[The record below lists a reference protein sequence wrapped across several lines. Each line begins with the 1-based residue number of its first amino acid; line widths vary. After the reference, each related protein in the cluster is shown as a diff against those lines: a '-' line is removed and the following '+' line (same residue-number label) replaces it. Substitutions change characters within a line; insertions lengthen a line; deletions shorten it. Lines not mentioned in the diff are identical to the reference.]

1 MENVRPYPATVKV
14 PSRSYMVALVGLFAS
29 VSLLLLTVVEMRRA
43 FLFPPSNYLKVGAPS
58 SILYLDI
65 RHLPLIALGA
75 IGAWLS
81 FRYLARAEKNI
92 KAGGIDLSSLTRVLG
107 VGFLALLIVDL
118 FIYSGV
124 PASRIMDAGKT
135 GIGQA
140 IPLEM
145 FGGWLRPLGEGI
157 NYMALVWHATVLGIL
172 IGALFLTLVVPL
184 LKSWLGGS
192 GFRSHLAGA
201 FLAVGHP
208 FCSCCAAPIGASL
221 YRAGA
226 SLGPTLA
233 FVVSSPMLNVT
244 GLILAVTLLPVDFAL
259 LRIGGGMV
267 IGVVVTYLVSAMV
280 LPSRTWGKDQP
291 KAAYPSLLVVQLSR
305 IADTFSRWFRFE
317 VFLEGGSADSPA
329 AFIATW
335 LRVAWRLG
343 QVVVPVLFVGS
354 VATSAI
360 VMALPAPANGPL
372 GVVAAAAFGTLLMVP
387 TWTELPMAI
396 GLIRE
401 GLPGP
406 AAALLVTLPAV
417 SVPCLAII
425 GAGTANYRAALLLGA
440 LVFGVGVLAGIWF
453 SAT

>member
-1 MENVRPYPATVKV
+1 MENLRLCPATVKV
-14 PSRSYMVALVGLFAS
+14 LSRSYIVALVGFFAS
-29 VSLLLLTVVEMRRA
+29 VGLLLLTVVEMRRA
-43 FLFPPSNYLKVGAPS
+43 FLFPLSNYLKIGAPS
-58 SILYLDI
+58 SILYVDI
-65 RHLPLIALGA
+65 RHLPLIALAA

-81 FRYLARAEKNI
+81 FRYLTRTEKDF
-92 KAGGIDLSSLTRVLG
+92 KAGGIDLSGLTRLLG
-107 VGFLALLIVDL
+107 VLLLGLLMIDL
-118 FIYSGV
+118 FIYRGV
-124 PASRIMDAGKT
+124 PASRIMAAGKT
-135 GIGQA
+135 SVGQV
-140 IPLEM
+140 IPLGI

-172 IGALFLTLVVPL
+172 IGALFLTLAVPL
-184 LKSWLGGS
+184 LKSWLGGN

-201 FLAVGHP
+201 FLAIGHP

-244 GLILAVTLLPVDFAL
+244 GLILAITLLPTDFAL
-259 LRIGGGMV
+259 LRVGGGLV
-267 IGVVVTYLVSAMV
+267 VGVLVTYLVSAISPARV
-280 LPSRTWGKDQP
+280 KEEP
-291 KAAYPSLLVVQLSR
+291 KIGYPNLLLVLSSR
-305 IADTFSRWFRFE
+305 MVDTFSRWFRFE
-317 VFLEGGSADSPA
+317 VSLEGGAFDSPG

-343 QVVVPVLFVGS
+343 RVVVPVLFVGS

-387 TWTELPMAI
+387 TWTELPIAI
-396 GLIRE
+396 GLIQE

-425 GAGTANYRAALLLGA
+425 GAGTANYRAALLLAA
-440 LVFGVGVLAGIWF
+440 LVFGIGVLAGIWF
-453 SAT
+453 FVA